1 MSSPTQRTLD
11 LFRDDGFD
19 VAVVEKYVTI
29 PGRKFGVRRDAFGFI
44 DILAFNSWNVTAIQ
58 ATSTSNMQARVNKIL
73 ESDVAFRWLSDGNG
87 TRLIVVVGWKKYA
100 KPKDRKWWRHTT
112 RYIMLED
119 FDEARR
125 QQSRQPAAVS

>member
-29 PGRKFGVRRDAFGFI
+29 PGRAFGVRRDAFGFI
-44 DILAFNSWNVTAIQ
+44 DILAFNKWNTTAIQ
-58 ATSTSNMQARVNKIL
+58 ATSTSNMVARINKIL
-73 ESDVAFRWLSDGNG
+73 ESEVAHRWLDAGNG
-87 TRLIVVVGWKKYA
+87 MRLIVVVGWKKYA
-100 KPKDRKWWRHTT
+100 KSVDRKWWRPTL
-112 RYIMLED
+112 RYITRED